1 MSTEESGVMRYGW
14 VTAAAAV
21 AVASLAVTACG
32 PAGQGGGLS
41 IKVDGS
47 STVGPLT
54 QAAAELFSDRNPDL
68 RVGVATSGTG
78 GGFEK
83 FCNGEIDIADAS
95 RKITAE
101 EAEMCRAGGVSYY
114 ELQVAND
121 AITVLVHREN
131 PVNCLTVD
139 QLRQI
144 WAPGSQVNNW
154 NQIDGIDYDAE
165 LTLYGPGTDSGT
177 FEFFAEEIN
186 GDKEE
191 QRADYQDIGEDDN
204 TGIAGVMED
213 EGAMFYVGFE
223 YYDANKDRVKA
234 LQIDAGDGCVAPTPE
249 AVQSGEYQPLSRP
262 LYIYPSRESMQ
273 KKHVKAFVD
282 YFVDNSAEIAR
293 LAGYIPM
300 TDEQAAK
307 TEQALSDR

>member
-1 MSTEESGVMRYGW
+1 MRNW
-14 VTAAAAV
+14 RAKAV
-21 AVASLAVTACG
+21 AALAVPVLGVTACG
-32 PAGQGGGLS
+32 QAGGGGGLA

-54 QAAAELFSDRNPDL
+54 QAAAELFSDENPDM

-83 FCNGEIDIADAS
+83 FCNGEIDIVDAS
-95 RKITAE
+95 RTITDE
-101 EAEMCRAGGVSYY
+101 EAKMCRASGVTYR

-121 AITVLVHREN
+121 AITVLVNKDN
-131 PVNCLTVD
+131 PVDCLTVD

-144 WAPGSQVNNW
+144 WAPGSTVSNW
-154 NQIDGIDYDAE
+154 NQVDGVRFSAE

-213 EGAMFYVGFE
+213 EGAMFYVGYE
-223 YYDANKDRVKA
+223 YYAANKDKVKA
-234 LQIDAGDGCVAPTPE
+234 LKIDGGDGCVGPTPE

-262 LYIYPSRESMQ
+262 LYIYPSRESM
-273 KKHVKAFVD
+273 KKQHVEDFVD

-300 TDEQAAK
+300 TDEQTAK
-307 TEQALSDR
+307 TKQALRG